1 MVTRRMIAF
10 FIFFLFA
17 LLSASLALA
26 EELPTPDMTKC
37 PYEIGSAVPSQPT
50 EKLKKRYQSYYCLIR
65 DLENVLAE
73 EENEKTK
80 QLIQAQIDSHNKQ
93 LRWIIEKIRYR
104 HQ

>member
-1 MVTRRMIAF
+1 MVARRMIAF

-17 LLSASLALA
+17 PLSGPIALA
-26 EELPTPDMTKC
+26 EELPTSDMIKC
-37 PYEIGSAVPSQPT
+37 PYEIGSSVPSQPT

-73 EENEKTK
+73 EEDEKTK